1 MTEVLIENFGE
12 YKTWNSDKMSTV
24 GENLLEK
31 IFTDKSSSKI
41 DKSTSKIAVEVLKT
55 TDRGVVEKAELY
67 IYDSYIN
74 ALEGIN
80 QNEYNSNTAV
90 EVFEINYYGF
100 AHMMY
105 KTFDGVCYSRY
116 AHPEFHKYDLFD
128 VRSLFDNNMLVFE
141 CNE

>member
-41 DKSTSKIAVEVLKT
+41 AVEVLKT

-74 ALEGIN
+74 ALECIN
-80 QNEYNSNTAV
+80 QNEYSKSIAV

-116 AHPEFHKYDLFD
+116 AHPEFHKYDIFD

>member
-31 IFTDKSSSKI
+31 IFANDKSA
-41 DKSTSKIAVEVLKT
+41 SKIAVEISKT
-55 TDRGVVEKAELY
+55 TDRGVVEEEEIY

-74 ALEGIN
+74 ALEEIN
-80 QNEYNSNTAV
+80 KNEYNKNIAV
-90 EVFEINYYGF
+90 EVFEINYHGY

-105 KTFDGVCYSRY
+105 KAFDGVCYSRY
-116 AHPEFHKYDLFD
+116 AHPSFYKYDLCV
-128 VRSLFDNNMLVFE
+128 VRTLFDNNVLVFE
-141 CNE
+141 CCFEYNE